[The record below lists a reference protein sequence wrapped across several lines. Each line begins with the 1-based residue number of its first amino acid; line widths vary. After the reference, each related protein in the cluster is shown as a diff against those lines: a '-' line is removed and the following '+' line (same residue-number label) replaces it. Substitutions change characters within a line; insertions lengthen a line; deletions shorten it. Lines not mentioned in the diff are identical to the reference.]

1 MTTYT
6 KVLEAVSNAHSI
18 CWDGCHKIYI
28 MKDKSG
34 TEKMIEYEYE
44 FIITKDE
51 MKARKM
57 ATTIKNWYKNS
68 CSLRFV
74 QVIESDGTENKHYK
88 NIVSQME
95 SWK

>member
-1 MTTYT
+1 MTGVQTCA
-6 KVLEAVSNAHSI
+6 LPI
-18 CWDGCHKIYI
+18 CFPVTI
-28 MKDKSG
+28 S
-34 TEKMIEYEYE
+34 EKMIEYEYE